1 MSLQEIDNGDSLDG
15 TEENLLL
22 QKVRAKCVIQLLLL
36 SAIESL
42 QVLDPLSFDH
52 SAACEIIKLLMPL
65 ERLVMY
71 ERKWIVLQPTDS
83 F

>member
-1 MSLQEIDNGDSLDG
+1 VSLQEIEGDDSLDG

-42 QVLDPLSFDH
+42 QVLDPQSFDH
-52 SAACEIIKLLMPL
+52 FLYI
-65 ERLVMY
+65 
-71 ERKWIVLQPTDS
+71 S